1 MVVVRWPGN
10 NPRSPAIGGRI
21 ACPFGLPR
29 RAQRNSGFFFWAPVT
44 QNCAKQK
51 NEQGTC
57 RRHSHQ
63 LSSNPPGPTP
73 SSQTPKEFLNTHKII
88 FEIISCRADVLLKFT
103 KSYNGYFADSF
114 KSVVVSQKVVR
125 PNFNRCSNLNSIR
138 CLYVVPGP

>member
-1 MVVVRWPGN
+1 VRWLPC
-10 NPRSPAIGGRI
+10 PAMAGEHLRKCPFR
-21 ACPFGLPR
+21 ACPDERSGTR
-29 RAQRNSGFFFWAPVT
+29 GFFFWAPVT
-44 QNCAKQK
+44 QNCGKQK